1 MRNYIKRPRQHGES
15 DFQKA
20 VVRFLRNQNIY
31 CFSVPNAGK
40 VPLTVGRYLKAEGS
54 LAGVSDIIILLP
66 RRAVFVVFKNPD
78 GTGRQSD
85 AQKDFQRNVEAL
97 GFEYLL
103 WDSWAQ
109 VEGFVKDVK
118 FKREI

>member
-31 CFSVPNAGK
+31 CFSVPNANKVSYITGK
-40 VPLTVGRYLKAEGS
+40 YRRAEGTLS
-54 LAGVSDIIILLP
+54 GVSDIIILLP
-66 RRAVFVVFKNPD
+66 RRAVFVEFKNPN
-78 GTGRQSD
+78 GKGIQSD

-97 GFEYLL
+97 GFEYLI

-109 VEGFVKDVK
+109 VEAFLKEVK

>member
-1 MRNYIKRPRQHGES
+1 MRNYLKRPRQHGES

-66 RRAVFVVFKNPD
+66 RRAVFVEFKNPN

-97 GFEYLL
+97 GFEYLI

-109 VEGFVKDVK
+109 VEAFLKEVK